1 MKFAFLK
8 SDDTFRIRSKKKAQ
22 KNRVSGGAEQR
33 GAGSEDFWMSQIHSK
48 WQKPKDFKQI
58 VAEASISMP
67 SSDVKTSHEATASFR
82 CVDDP
87 VYSIRINQLSC

>member
-1 MKFAFLK
+1 MK
-8 SDDTFRIRSKKKAQ
+8 SDDTFRVRSKKKAQ
-22 KNRVSGGAEQR
+22 KNRVSVAEQR

-67 SSDVKTSHEATASFR
+67 SSDVKTSHETTASFG
-82 CVDDP
+82 
-87 VYSIRINQLSC
+87 